1 MLRKAFIMLS
11 LTVVVSAI
19 AGARTLAQTA
29 HPAEGTY
36 VVAATGAEIGTIN
49 FTLKLM
55 KKGDMWTGEISESPI
70 PMTVKTVTVGAD
82 NKVAIVAATD
92 SAEVNLNAVLDA
104 GKLTGDWTAGAAKG
118 TWTAARKD
126 AVAAPAA
133 GGAGAAGAGGAAV
146 SAGALEGTYDAEV
159 TAEGQ
164 GSLPFVLVIKKAGDK
179 LVTEVPG
186 AGDLNIVGI
195 EVEGDTVTLNAT
207 FQGNPFPLK
216 GKATTPGQMG
226 GKWEAGGFNG
236 TWSAKKKS

>member
-1 MLRKAFIMLS
+1 MFRRAFIALS
-11 LTVVVSAI
+11 LAVAVSAFASVAI
-19 AGARTLAQTA
+19 AQTP
-29 HPAEGTY
+29 HPAEGSY
-36 VVAATGAEIGTIN
+36 SVAATGAEIGTIN
-49 FTLKLM
+49 FVLKLM
-55 KKGDMWTGEISESPI
+55 KKGDAWTGEISESPI
-70 PMTVKTVTVGAD
+70 PMTVKSVTIGAD
-82 NKVAIVAATD
+82 NKVAILAATD
-92 SAEVNLNAVLDA
+92 SAEVTLNAVLDS

-118 TWTAARKD
+118 TWTATRKE

-133 GGAGAAGAGGAAV
+133 PAAPAASGAAAGAAA
-146 SAGALEGTYDAEV
+146 ALEGTYDAEV

-195 EVEGDTVTLNAT
+195 EVEGDSVTLNAT

-216 GKATTPGQMG
+216 GKATPGQMG

>member
-1 MLRKAFIMLS
+1 
-11 LTVVVSAI
+11 VSAI
-19 AGARTLAQTA
+19 AGAATLAQTA

-36 VVAATGAEIGTIN
+36 AVAATGAEIGTIN
-49 FTLKLM
+49 FILKLM

-126 AVAAPAA
+126 AVATPAA
-133 GGAGAAGAGGAAV
+133 GGAGAAGAAGAGGAAV

-195 EVEGDTVTLNAT
+195 EIEGDTVTLNAT

-216 GKATTPGQMG
+216 GKATAAGQMG